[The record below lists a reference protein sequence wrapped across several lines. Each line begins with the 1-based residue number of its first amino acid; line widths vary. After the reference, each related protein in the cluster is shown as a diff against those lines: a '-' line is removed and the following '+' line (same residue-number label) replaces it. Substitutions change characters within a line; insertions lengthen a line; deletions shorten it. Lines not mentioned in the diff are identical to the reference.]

1 MIYIF
6 NEKIIFIQQIIYKL
20 FSFKELFIYLTD
32 EPFLFIKLLVYST
45 NFLCIQWW
53 NNNFLHV

>member
-45 NFLCIQWW
+45 NYLCIQWW